1 VPMNPQFEVAG
12 FDATLENLRAYSDKM
27 QKNIERKAMRQ
38 TMQRIRKWEKRIWKN
53 YPVKKSSLEWGK
65 SETKTYKSGRTKQ
78 IAAYS
83 IRKAAA
89 KAVTVKVGTKRKYLF
104 GHSVSKVAG
113 YDVYGRVFLRYSK
126 KNAGAAKMA
135 HFLEMDRKGHK
146 GKHRI
151 QAMFNATRQRI
162 FDTFAAALDVY
173 IQLPNAKAKAVR
185 EKIF

>member
-1 VPMNPQFEVAG
+1 MPMNPTFHVAG
-12 FDATLENLRAYSDKM
+12 FDSTIENLRAYSNRM
-27 QKNIERKAMRQ
+27 QQNIERKAMRQ

-53 YPVKKSSLEWGK
+53 YPVEKSSLEWGK
-65 SETKTYKSGRTKQ
+65 SITKTYKSGRTKQ
-78 IAAYS
+78 VTAYS
-83 IRKAAA
+83 IRKDAA
-89 KAVTVKVGTKRKYLF
+89 KAVKVAVGTRRPKR
-104 GHSVSKVAG
+104 GSAVSGVVG
-113 YDVYGRVFLRYSK
+113 YDVYGRVFLGKK
-126 KNAGAAKMA
+126 KNAGAAKLA

-151 QAMFNATRQRI
+151 KAMYKATRQRI